1 MAKDII
7 VTKSNRKPSLIGQNG
22 RVPTQTTGKY
32 FQGMLLAFANLD
44 SISGIA
50 AERSSDAEVR
60 QEVSRHVSHCGA
72 LSLKKRKRG
81 RMRRHKFASL

>member
-22 RVPTQTTGKY
+22 RVPMQTTGKY
-32 FQGMLLAFANLD
+32 FQVMLPAFANLG

-60 QEVSRHVSHCGA
+60 QEVSRHVSDCSV
-72 LSLKKRKRG
+72 LSLKKRKRV
-81 RMRRHKFASL
+81 RIRLHKFASL